1 MISKNNIEVFTPNF
15 CEITSSDPVAIKKSL
30 KAANVHYPF
39 ICKPIVGHG
48 SKAHQMSIIFNDK
61 CLKDCVPPCVAQ
73 SFINHNAVLYKIY
86 VVGDKMHVCERPSLK
101 NFHAGSQETI
111 FFDSTN
117 ISKVGSQNELITLA
131 PDEIQGEVIKPD
143 VNVLEKISRSLRQA
157 FGLDLFGIDVIIES
171 ITGKYAVVDVNS
183 CPGKVTFFTRI

>member
-1 MISKNNIEVFTPNF
+1 
-15 CEITSSDPVAIKKSL
+15 
-30 KAANVHYPF
+30 
-39 ICKPIVGHG
+39 
-48 SKAHQMSIIFNDK
+48 
-61 CLKDCVPPCVAQ
+61 
-73 SFINHNAVLYKIY
+73 
-86 VVGDKMHVCERPSLK
+86 MHVCERPSLK